1 MTNTIGHGHVRPR
14 DDGYKARCGG
24 PAICG
29 VCQSEERR
37 ARPRTA
43 GKPPYQPM
51 KEIKMNEEN
60 LQNPFKAVSGLMEK
74 MEQVRQEKIEKVLT
88 DCAKIDS
95 AADNDFPLGPA
106 CDLSGEGHCTA
117 CE

>member
-1 MTNTIGHGHVRPR
+1 MTAVTLSRDGMTNTIGHGHVRPR

-43 GKPPYQPM
+43 GKPPALPTRAAEDCDHCEKLRSGYFGAW
-51 KEIKMNEEN
+51 
-60 LQNPFKAVSGLMEK
+60 PFPCHVH
-74 MEQVRQEKIEKVLT
+74 
-88 DCAKIDS
+88 
-95 AADNDFPLGPA
+95 N
-106 CDLSGEGHCTA
+106 
-117 CE
+117 